1 MSLRT
6 RGGGCRGQHQ
16 PRALLR
22 WLTQLLTCAKT
33 AAARR
38 RERSVARGRL
48 ETPPIASSRG
58 RRGVWRRG
66 GVLLRLLNALESRR
80 RRRYRGSQAS
90 GQLAPERRAT
100 GSQRWCRAVGTE
112 DAPPDFGRS
121 VNIISTRGH
130 NMPTTLLCNPPD
142 FQTFLRICGV
152 VEVEPTRQGSTGSNT
167 RRIGCT

>member
-6 RGGGCRGQHQ
+6 RGGGCRGQRQ
-16 PRALLR
+16 RGALLR

-33 AAARR
+33 AAAPR
-38 RERSVARGRL
+38 RERSAARGRL
-48 ETPPIASSRG
+48 ETPPPIASSRG

-100 GSQRWCRAVGTE
+100 GSQRWCRAVGTR

-121 VNIISTRGH
+121 VIIIPTRGAH
-130 NMPTTLLCNPPD
+130 YAHYIYCVTPWI
-142 FQTFLRICGV
+142 FRA
-152 VEVEPTRQGSTGSNT
+152 S
-167 RRIGCT
+167 